1 MKHTFSYFG
10 TNRSKPIESMKFIL
24 LVFSF
29 FIWGN
34 FQAFT
39 QSISEKTKGIA
50 AQPGFFTLYPNA
62 KTGKV
67 FLEVSRF
74 NEEFL
79 YANFLVTGI
88 GSNDIEL
95 DRGQI
100 GDNRVVYFQRV
111 GNKVL
116 LIQPNLGYR
125 AISDNPAEAKSVK
138 EAFAHS
144 VLAGFSIEAET
155 DGRVLID
162 ISSFLVQDVHG
173 VANQLKNR
181 GQGSYSMDA
190 NRSVVWF
197 DVQKSFP
204 DNVEMEALI
213 TLRGQPSGAQIQSVV
228 PSAESVSFRVRH
240 SFVRL
245 PDADFTPVEAH
256 SQAGYFGISYQ
267 DYATPIE
274 SSLVKRFIM
283 KHRLKKKNPGSAPS
297 EAVEPIVYY
306 VDSGAPEPIRSAL
319 VEGARW
325 WNQAFE
331 AAGFIDAF
339 QVKVLPD
346 SADPLDAR
354 YNVIQWVH
362 RSTRGWSYGSNL
374 HDPRTGEIIKGH
386 VSLGSLRVRQD
397 YLIATGLLSPF
408 TDDFNAEDNPMTRLA
423 LARLRQ
429 LSAHEVGHTLGIAH
443 NYISSIE
450 NRASVMDYPHPLVKL
465 KNGHIVFDEAYDKG
479 IGEWDKQAIKYGYS
493 DEGSE
498 EANREYRE
506 KTLKESIDNKLEFI
520 SDFDA
525 RAQSGAHPTAHLWDN
540 GASASDELLRVLE
553 IRKFALDRFDEN
565 AIQKGSPMTTMQE
578 VLVPLYYFHRYQ
590 TEAAVKSI
598 GGANYRYAVRGDA
611 NYTVIPVSKAE
622 QMNALQ
628 ALLESMS
635 PRNLALKPELLAQLN
650 PRTPGYYDRRELFK
664 GRTLPIFDPLAAA
677 EAHISTTVNFLF
689 HPTRVER
696 VVQQN
701 LMDKNLPGFDE
712 IYTHTVSTAWKSIVV
727 DDYPTAIQ
735 RITAENLLENVLQ
748 TAYSDEVSAVTR
760 AAAKRSLETIKAD
773 FGKSF
778 TKKKLTFRDSALQ
791 DALEMIGN
799 VEKNPNSLAK
809 RRIES
814 MPPGSPIG
822 SCGEM

>member
-1 MKHTFSYFG
+1 
-10 TNRSKPIESMKFIL
+10 MKFIV
-24 LVFSF
+24 LVFLF
-29 FIWGN
+29 TIWGN

-39 QSISEKTKGIA
+39 QSISEKTKGITA
-50 AQPGFFTLYPNA
+50 KQGFFILYPDA

-67 FLEVSRF
+67 FLEISRF

-100 GDNRVVYFQRV
+100 GNNRVVYFQRV

-162 ISSFLVQDVHG
+162 ISPFLVQDVHG
-173 VANQLKNR
+173 VANRLKNR
-181 GQGSYSMDA
+181 GQGAYSMDA
-190 NRSVVWF
+190 DRSVVWF
-197 DVQKSFP
+197 DVQKAFP

-213 TLRGQPSGAQIQSVV
+213 TLKGQPSGAQIQSVV

-245 PDADFTPVEAH
+245 PDSDFTPVEAH
-256 SQAGYFGISYQ
+256 PQAGYFGISYQ

-297 EAVEPIVYY
+297 EAVKPIVYY

-339 QVKVLPD
+339 QVKILPD
-346 SADPLDAR
+346 SADPLDVR

-362 RSTRGWSYGSNL
+362 RSTRGWSYGSNI

-443 NYISSIE
+443 NYISSTA

-465 KNGHIVFDEAYDKG
+465 ENGQIVFDDAYDKG
-479 IGEWDKQAIKYGYS
+479 IGEWDIQAIKFGYS
-493 DEGSE
+493 DVGSE

-506 KTLKESIDNKLEFI
+506 KILKESINKKLEFI

-525 RAQSGAHPTAHLWDN
+525 RAQGGAHPKAHLWDN

-565 AIQKGSPMTTMQE
+565 AIQKGMPMTTLQE

-590 TEAAVKSI
+590 TEATVKSI

-611 NYTVIPVSKAE
+611 DYTVTPVSKEE
-622 QMNALQ
+622 QIKALQ
-628 ALLESMS
+628 ALLESIS
-635 PRNLALKPELLAQLN
+635 PKHLALKPELLAKLN

-677 EAHISTTVNFLF
+677 EAHISTTSDLLF
-689 HPTRVER
+689 HPARVER

-712 IYTHTVSTAWKSIVV
+712 IYTNTVSTAWKSIVV
-727 DDYPTAIQ
+727 EDYPTAIQ
-735 RITAENLLENVLQ
+735 RIAAETLLEGLLRI
-748 TAYSDEVSAVTR
+748 AYSDEVSAVTR
-760 AAAKRSLETIKAD
+760 SVAKRSLKRIKDD
-773 FGKSF
+773 FSKML
-778 TKKKLTFRDSALQ
+778 TKKRKTFSDLALQ
-791 DALEMIGN
+791 DALELIEI
-799 VEKNPNSLAK
+799 VEKDPKSLPEHRK
-809 RRIES
+809 ET

>member
-1 MKHTFSYFG
+1 MISYFEA
-10 TNRSKPIESMKFIL
+10 NSIKLIAFMKFII
-24 LVFSF
+24 LVFAFLS
-29 FIWGN
+29 WGN
-34 FQAFT
+34 FQALA
-39 QSISEKTKGIA
+39 QSIQEKTKGIKP
-50 AQPGFFTLYPNA
+50 QVGLFTLYPNPQ
-62 KTGKV
+62 TGNV
-67 FLEVSRF
+67 FLEINRF
-74 NEEFL
+74 DEEFL

-111 GNKVL
+111 GNKVQL
-116 LIQPNLGYR
+116 VQPNLKYR

-144 VLAGFSIEAET
+144 VLAGFGIEAET

-162 ISSFLVQDVHG
+162 ITSFLIQDVHG
-173 VANQLKNR
+173 VSNQLKNR
-181 GQGSYSMDA
+181 GQGSFSMDA
-190 NRSVVWF
+190 KRSVVWF
-197 DVQKSFP
+197 DVQKAFP
-204 DNVEMEALI
+204 NNVEMEALI
-213 TLRGQPSGAQIQSVV
+213 TLKGQPSGAQIQSVV

-245 PDADFTPVEAH
+245 PDTDFAPVEAH
-256 SQAGYFGISYQ
+256 PQAGYFGISYQ

-274 SSLVKRFIM
+274 SPLVKRFIM
-283 KHRLKKKNPGSAPS
+283 KHRLKKKKPGSAPS

-331 AAGFIDAF
+331 AAGYINAF
-339 QVKVLPD
+339 QVRVLPD

-450 NRASVMDYPHPLVKL
+450 NRASVMDYPHPFVKL
-465 KNGHIVFDEAYDKG
+465 ENGKILFDEAYDKG
-479 IGEWDKQAIKYGYS
+479 IGAWDKQAIKFGYS

-506 KTLKESIDNKLEFI
+506 NTLQESINNKLEFI

-525 RAQSGAHPTAHLWDN
+525 RVQSGAHPSAHLWDN
-540 GASASDELLRVLE
+540 GISASEELVRVLE
-553 IRKFALDRFDEN
+553 IRKFALNRFDEN
-565 AIQKGSPMTTMQE
+565 AIQKGMPMTTLQE

-598 GGANYRYAVRGDA
+598 GGSNYRYAVRGDA

-622 QMNALQ
+622 QMHALQ

-635 PRNLALKPELLAQLN
+635 PKHLVLKPELLAKLN

-677 EAHISTTVNFLF
+677 EAHISSTVNFMF
-689 HPTRVER
+689 HPARVER
-696 VVQQN
+696 VVQQH
-701 LMDKNLPGFDE
+701 LMDSNLPGFDE
-712 IYTHTVSTAWKSIVV
+712 IYTNTIVNAWKSLEN

-735 RITAENLLENVLQ
+735 RISAEILLEALLQ

-760 AAAKRSLETIKAD
+760 AAAKRGIETIKAD
-773 FGKSF
+773 FSKSF
-778 TKKKLTFRDSALQ
+778 TKKRKTFRDVALQ
-791 DALEMIGN
+791 DALELIN
-799 VEKNPNSLAK
+799 SIEKNPKALPERAQ
-809 RRIES
+809 ES